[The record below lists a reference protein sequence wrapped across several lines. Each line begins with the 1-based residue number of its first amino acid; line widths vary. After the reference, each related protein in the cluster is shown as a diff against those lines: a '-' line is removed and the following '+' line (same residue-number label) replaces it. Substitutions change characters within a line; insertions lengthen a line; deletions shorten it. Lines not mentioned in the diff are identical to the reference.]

1 MEQDN
6 TVKDGTEKTKPL
18 QEKPEE
24 TGLEETGLEMT
35 DKKKSD
41 TEMTVKEKSDKE
53 KSDTEMT
60 VKETTE
66 PEIPE
71 EEKTGEQS
79 RSEANAEIDKGEI
92 VVDIEHLK
100 KSFGKSEILKDIN
113 LKIKKGETIVTLGK
127 SGTGKSVTLK
137 CIVGLIAPDS
147 GKVKVLGK
155 NIPDLSY
162 EALQYMRKKIGFVFQ
177 SGALYDS
184 MSVRQNLEFPLM
196 RNTDLSKEE
205 IDKKVEEVL
214 KDVGLS
220 QAIDKMPSELSGGMR
235 KRIGVAR
242 TIIMNPE
249 IMLWDEPTTGLDPET
264 TRDISHLIVRMQRK
278 YKVSSIVVT
287 HDMICAKIVA
297 NKIVVL
303 NDGKYTESGTYD
315 ELEQSKDEFV
325 RTFFEEVKDDATTR
339 LSNYEGDEDKKS
351 LKTKEE

>member
-1 MEQDN
+1 LAED
-6 TVKDGTEKTKPL
+6 KTEKD
-18 QEKPEE
+18 ESSPEDKSAE
-24 TGLEETGLEMT
+24 ENSTGENK
-35 DKKKSD
+35 DIS
-41 TEMTVKEKSDKE
+41 TEMKNHKSG
-53 KSDTEMT
+53 
-60 VKETTE
+60 
-66 PEIPE
+66 
-71 EEKTGEQS
+71 GEQL
-79 RSEANAEIDKGEI
+79 DKSAQTASGNEQYEKDEI

-100 KSFGKSEILKDIN
+100 KSFGKSEILKDVN
-113 LKIKKGETIVTLGK
+113 LKIKRGETIVTLGK

-137 CIVGLIAPDS
+137 CIVGLITPDS

-297 NKIVVL
+297 NRIVVL
-303 NDGKYTESGTYD
+303 KDGTYTESGTYD
-315 ELEQSKDEFV
+315 ELERSEDDFV
-325 RTFFEEVKDDATTR
+325 RSFFEEVKDDSSSR
-339 LSNYEGDEDKKS
+339 LSNYTGDENKES
-351 LKTKEE
+351 IKTKEK